1 MDAIETRLA
10 KIESQ
15 VRFQRRITAF
25 LIILL
30 VAGIS
35 YGATAPIPE
44 VIQAR
49 KFAVVNAAGREV
61 VTINSW
67 ELGGE
72 IKTYPA
78 KGKYW
83 ASITLAHTDN
93 GQGLLKVYNKDGKD
107 LIYAGADQSGDGLLK
122 VYNKDGKDL
131 IYSGAGKL
139 GDGILVVYNKDG
151 KQLIYAGAGKS
162 GNGLLEVSNK
172 DGKDRVKISG
182 GLTGGG
188 GILVFNKTGEEVVQ
202 IYADD
207 YGMGY
212 VGAFDRKGKGRTL
225 KPR

>member
-107 LIYAGADQSGDGLLK
+107 LIYAGADQSGDG
-122 VYNKDGKDL
+122 
-131 IYSGAGKL
+131 
-139 GDGILVVYNKDG
+139 ILVVYNKDG

>member
-93 GQGLLKVYNKDGKD
+93 GQ
-107 LIYAGADQSGDGLLK
+107 GLLK